1 MTALPAHLQANCKDF
16 VFCGHTG
23 EPGRGGVHLM
33 PELVTQKGEAMPPA
47 DIREFQRILERKQR
61 DLLSASSNREGI
73 AIEVTADEMDRLQQQ
88 LSREVAIR
96 NLDQTSK
103 LLKGVKAAL
112 DRIEAKIFGI
122 CLRCEE
128 PIHEKRLKAIPW
140 ASHCVACQEILD
152 HDYTFAEEADGT
164 IGFAA

>member
-1 MTALPAHLQANCKDF
+1 
-16 VFCGHTG
+16 
-23 EPGRGGVHLM
+23 M
-33 PELVTQKGEAMPPA
+33 PEAVTQEGKATPQA
-47 DIREFQRILERKQR
+47 DTRELRRILERKHR

-103 LLKGVKAAL
+103 LLKSVKAAL
-112 DRIEAKIFGI
+112 DRIDDEIFGI

-140 ASHCVACQEILD
+140 ASHCVACQELLD
-152 HDYTFAEEADGT
+152 GDRTSAGNDDGR